1 VLLLIPVALNIGV
14 AGGRRV
20 GMDSGVCRA
29 RNVHL
34 VSAQRLIG
42 IGGRVD
48 QLRRSPVQTGKVM
61 IAAALDAVL
70 QCLVMRP
77 NDAILE
83 SGLLSVLRVL
93 SNPLLFRRS
102 V

>member
-1 VLLLIPVALNIGV
+1 
-14 AGGRRV
+14 
-20 GMDSGVCRA
+20 
-29 RNVHL
+29 
-34 VSAQRLIG
+34 
-42 IGGRVD
+42 
-48 QLRRSPVQTGKVM
+48 M

-70 QCLVMRP
+70 QCLVMRL
-77 NDAILE
+77 NDVILE